1 MWSLACV
8 CAEMYLGLPLFPGVS
23 QHNQLTR
30 IVEMMGNPPDAL
42 IEGKNGAKYFT
53 RVSPAASMHGYSPAA
68 QTLFFAQQQQRHYQ
82 QLPPRTSLV
91 NAHDASQPAKYRLKT
106 AEEYAL
112 ETNTEIPVLRK
123 YLRYTKVR
131 PPLWSEGIHFD

>member
-42 IEGKNGAKYFT
+42 IEGKNGGKYFT
-53 RVSPAASMHGYSPAA
+53 KTSPSLSALLHSHNFHGQVVPSFPASLHS
-68 QTLFFAQQQQRHYQ
+68 FR
-82 QLPPRTSLV
+82 LPDQ
-91 NAHDASQPAKYRLKT
+91 NAHFSPYLFVSFHIHVIFFLFLFSADVRSKSQYQKLLT
-106 AEEYAL
+106 
-112 ETNTEIPVLRK
+112 
-123 YLRYTKVR
+123 YTPR
-131 PPLWSEGIHFD
+131 